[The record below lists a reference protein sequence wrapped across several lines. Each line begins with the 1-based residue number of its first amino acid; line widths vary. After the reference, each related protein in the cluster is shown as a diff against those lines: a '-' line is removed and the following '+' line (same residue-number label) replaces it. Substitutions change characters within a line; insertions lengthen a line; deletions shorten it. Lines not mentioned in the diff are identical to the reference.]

1 MAPRHDYDL
10 RVSASTLSYEV
21 ADNIKPVTVSLESD
35 ELVVPHEEV
44 DVTLDKLKDFVFVD
58 ENEDEDPEY
67 VESSAESEDSLEFET
82 EALTRDYDLRAP
94 GISPSFDGVNDL
106 KPVTVKVEW
115 DQLIVPHEE
124 GDVTLDKLNEF
135 VFEEEEDEEDPEYE
149 ESCVES
155 DDSLEYES
163 EVDSEVDD
171 SEDDDYCSDEL
182 TSMDPLASFVVKSC
196 SDFLESNDISWS
208 STSKAKEYFA
218 SFGSAQLGIKLAD
231 LGLSLV
237 ETPTSYFSSW
247 MSDSVRKTRRNLRAV
262 RRAGEKINDSCKSR
276 SLLVHMANL
285 FPMNAVLDS
294 LGVALVEET
303 LYQSV
308 NKHNVCVVDED
319 IEDDPEYVES
329 SDGTDDSLEFK
340 SVIDSDENVVS
351 DVACSEL
358 EETSGGEEVASSELD
373 ESSGGEE
380 VVESEDEG
388 LVE

>member
-21 ADNIKPVTVSLESD
+21 ADNIKPVTISLESD

-44 DVTLDKLKDFVFVD
+44 NVTLDKLKEFVFVD

-67 VESSAESEDSLEFET
+67 VERSAESEDSLEFET

-94 GISPSFDGVNDL
+94 GFTPSFDEVKDL
-106 KPVTVKVEW
+106 KPVTVKFEW

-135 VFEEEEDEEDPEYE
+135 VFEDEEDEEDPEYE
-149 ESCVES
+149 QSCVES

-163 EVDSEVDD
+163 EVDSDVND
-171 SEDDDYCSDEL
+171 SEDDDYCSDEI
-182 TSMDPLASFVVKSC
+182 TSMDPLASVVKKSC
-196 SDFLESNDISWS
+196 SDFLESNDINWS
-208 STSKAKEYFA
+208 FTNKAEEYFA
-218 SFGSAQLGIKLAD
+218 SFGVAQLGIRLAD
-231 LGLSLV
+231 SGLSLV
-237 ETPTSYFSSW
+237 ETPTSYLSSW
-247 MSDSVRKTRRNLRAV
+247 VSDSVRKSRRKLRAV

-276 SLLVHMANL
+276 SLLVHMTNL
-285 FPMNAVLDS
+285 FPLNAVLDS

-308 NKHNVCVVDED
+308 NKHKVCVVDED
-319 IEDDPEYVES
+319 IEDDPEYVVS
-329 SDGTDDSLEFK
+329 SDETDDSLEFR
-340 SVIDSDENVVS
+340 SEIDSDEDLVS
-351 DVACSEL
+351 D
-358 EETSGGEEVASSELD
+358 VASSELD

-380 VVESEDEG
+380 VEESGEEVEETGEEVEESEDED